1 MTRVEVNTLRAS
13 EDFKQLVASIQ
24 TEFGSRLEIRMTE
37 LVNRLLLEQ
46 EERQRS
52 VDDIR
57 YQLEVKE
64 KMTQEKSKHEREEMR
79 DRYSAMD
86 AVVRAEFQRKDE
98 ALLSIQT
105 SLETQVRTINGWIK
119 QEELARTQQEIMLR
133 TEIAK
138 ITDGSKFDI
147 EAFKQQQV
155 QVTEKLADMIRMEV
169 DSRLTT
175 DKETKQLIQNL
186 IKNVMVEVAGVKDL
200 SDKTVQRLIKD
211 VKDTAHDSAERAH
224 FLSRYIDE
232 EVVKVGGRVGKQVE
246 NIKTLC
252 AKLTEQFKKHLINHE
267 NMKKDVYRRFEIIES
282 HLPIYRSE
290 LYKLLEGTET
300 RCLGKL
306 KEVKDALEQTML
318 TNFTVLDERVD
329 QFSELVDSNMETL
342 RKGVQDNREV
352 FVTVINKTNEEVE
365 ARYNS
370 FVEDLEKVVAEVYG
384 MQSKVDDADKGIKE
398 ESTKLNKAVADLEA
412 HINTS
417 IITVS

>member
-1 MTRVEVNTLRAS
+1 M
-13 EDFKQLVASIQ
+13 
-24 TEFGSRLEIRMTE
+24 
-37 LVNRLLLEQ
+37 
-46 EERQRS
+46 
-52 VDDIR
+52 DDIR

-417 IITVS
+417 IITVISDHHSIFPIGKISEEGLGPAVGRRD